1 MTVELLDP
9 GVLTVHDTAPIVE
22 GATVRDTLGR
32 SLALARHAEALG
44 YGRYWTAEQHG
55 MRAVAGCAP
64 EGICAAAF
72 NGGLG
77 VTL

>member
-44 YGRYWTAEQHG
+44 Y
-55 MRAVAGCAP
+55 
-64 EGICAAAF
+64 
-72 NGGLG
+72 
-77 VTL
+77 